1 MVENIRAD
9 IVQDLL
15 DPPTS
20 VSHYDSANIADGI
33 EDYRIDIRNLDCLVE
48 KFADAKPDYVF
59 HLAAQP
65 IVAESYENPIETWT
79 TNVLGTINILEA
91 LKNLSNQCS
100 AVIIT
105 SDKCYD
111 NVEWEWGYRENDA
124 LGGPDPYS
132 GSKGAAEIAQTK
144 GKILF

>member
-1 MVENIRAD
+1 MKYF
-9 IVQDLL
+9 
-15 DPPTS
+15 PKS
-20 VSHYDSANIADGI
+20 S
-33 EDYRIDIRNLDCLVE
+33 
-48 KFADAKPDYVF
+48 
-59 HLAAQP
+59 
-65 IVAESYENPIETWT
+65 
-79 TNVLGTINILEA
+79 INILEA

-132 GSKGAAEIAQTK
+132 ASKGAAEIAIK
-144 GKILF
+144 SYVKSYFNNPKIHKNKNINIQRADLLN